1 MDVIFGAVTA
11 EQRAQ
16 DLQRREASDFEREKN
31 AEVLSF
37 QDKDNKGE
45 VEFREVASPAG
56 RV

>member
-45 VEFREVASPAG
+45 VEFREVALPAG